1 MVLGLAAD
9 GHLSLFPKN
18 LDMRRLGPL
27 NAERWYQVAGN
38 NLPRTQEVL
47 WGPREECLAPRA
59 GQGVAQ
65 Q

>member
-1 MVLGLAAD
+1 MGLGLTID
-9 GHLSLFPKN
+9 GHLSVLQN
-18 LDMRRLGPL
+18 LNMRRVGPL
-27 NAERWYQVAGN
+27 NTEHWYQVAGN

-59 GQGVAQ
+59 EQGVAQ